1 MIIWS
6 SIKNEM
12 YRDKPVK
19 KKDIGF
25 KDRVGEVS
33 EDANDRKISNW
44 SLLLAFFWLLIH
56 IFKNTQ

>member
-1 MIIWS
+1 
-6 SIKNEM
+6 M

-33 EDANDRKISNW
+33 EEANDRIISNW

>member
-1 MIIWS
+1 MMIWS

-25 KDRVGEVS
+25 RDRVGDVS
-33 EDANDRKISNW
+33 EEANGRKISNW
-44 SLLLAFFWLLIH
+44 SLLLAFIWLLIH
-56 IFKNTQ
+56 IFKNTR